1 MPYDYISFKPNKQR
15 FAIDFSLLPLVS
27 LPINLSSRALR
38 YPRGKCQSLAPQ
50 IGCIS
55 FNEQQTAGLQWHL
68 GYFLQVSNPSGKN
81 VKRSAV
87 LKHIARKTHSKD
99 FGWIETQIVF
109 QNLAL
114 NQNSGDQPKFH
125 ASVFCLIRY
134 SCTSSSLNLHICTC
148 VEVWAYTHWV
158 SRWATLLYLYM
169 YRASQ
174 KYFSSSAIWK
184 CYICATNG
192 TRRYP
197 HTFGIVKVF
206 INNLGN
212 TRF

>member
-81 VKRSAV
+81 VERSAV

-114 NQNSGDQPKFH
+114 NQNSGDQPKFQ

-134 SCTSSSLNLHICTC
+134 SYTSSSLNLHICTC

-158 SRWATLLYLYM
+158 SHWATVDGLHC
-169 YRASQ
+169 ST
-174 KYFSSSAIWK
+174 
-184 CYICATNG
+184 CTCTE
-192 TRRYP
+192 P
-197 HTFGIVKVF
+197 HRSTSPHLPYGSVIYVQRMVQGV
-206 INNLGN
+206 IHIHLE
-212 TRF
+212 